1 MKYLNHLHLFFENE
15 KTGVELSVVINKP
28 HKYLNFYYIT
38 FESQTFLKEHL
49 FFINDPLRMYYYLI
63 KELSETIINILL
75 EITADTMSVEN
86 VITT

>member
-1 MKYLNHLHLFFENE
+1 
-15 KTGVELSVVINKP
+15 
-28 HKYLNFYYIT
+28 
-38 FESQTFLKEHL
+38 
-49 FFINDPLRMYYYLI
+49 MYYYLI